1 MYVVS
6 IMIFTILNVAA
17 LNFNLH
23 VVALRVSLTMLWLP
37 KATDKMNIQ
46 RLDFLVRAFQ
56 KF

>member
-23 VVALRVSLTMLWLP
+23 VVALRVSLTMSWLH
-37 KATDKMNIQ
+37 KTTDKMNIP
-46 RLDFLVRAFQ
+46 RLDFLVRAFE